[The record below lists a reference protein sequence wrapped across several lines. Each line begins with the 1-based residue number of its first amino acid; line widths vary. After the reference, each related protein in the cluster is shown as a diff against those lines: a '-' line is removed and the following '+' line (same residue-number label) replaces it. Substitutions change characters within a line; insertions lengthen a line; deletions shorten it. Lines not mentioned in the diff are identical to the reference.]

1 MKSAP
6 YLLSF
11 MRDYQLKRMIE
22 KYFKAHPDEIR
33 KVRKDTFWLKRNEL
47 DRYDRIPSNNARLDK
62 VMDTVLQR
70 GVEKLLWIP
79 PSRPYY
85 ELQGVYK
92 DSGNPTKT
100 LIFSSWEMV
109 PRMLASMISYEAER
123 RTVGNLAKTNEA
135 RDVHYFF
142 SGEKRYPVARMN
154 FSVRDDRP
162 AAMTLFCLIYP
173 SRFLAECYHPIACM
187 NDHLSLRE
195 IQKSVREKITEKLDK
210 YPSPVIGTPDR
221 RWYYLAPMLLD
232 GAEYAYKWME
242 NGDKLSDY
250 SDEEDERKRGQKG
263 FKAHMDALMNL
274 FLETHKEKFANLGKR
289 PDDLLDVLTDMA
301 IASPAVCIRRTY
313 LAYTE
318 EELLPSY
325 LPSQLARIFLNRMN
339 TPESTAAV
347 ELACGRKSDDAHWQ
361 NMLTYC
367 KQGNLQA
374 VFDEYAH
381 LISSGLDHDAALLQ
395 NLHKQMT
402 EAMDIRTTQYGIDT
416 FSSFRSRM
424 EGKKERPANIR
435 THFAVAFTRGV
446 GSESEADRK
455 KTIRSAFNSPFRP
468 FVLATTSIGQE
479 GLDFHMYCRRIVH
492 WNLPA
497 NPIDLE
503 QREGRINRFECLA
516 IRQNV
521 AKRYGDIRFEKDI
534 WNEMFE
540 AAKQKEKTDGA
551 SDLIP
556 YWGLQESEDM
566 IKIERIVP
574 MYPFSRDVLAYERL
588 IKILS
593 VYRLTLGQARQEEL
607 LEYLFKNCDDPA
619 KLKKLFINLSPYYRK
634 DGEDRMPVPIDDKK
648 A

>member
-1 MKSAP
+1 
-6 YLLSF
+6 
-11 MRDYQLKRMIE
+11 
-22 KYFKAHPDEIR
+22 
-33 KVRKDTFWLKRNEL
+33 
-47 DRYDRIPSNNARLDK
+47 
-62 VMDTVLQR
+62 MD
-70 GVEKLLWIP
+70 
-79 PSRPYY
+79 
-85 ELQGVYK
+85 
-92 DSGNPTKT
+92 
-100 LIFSSWEMV
+100 
-109 PRMLASMISYEAER
+109 
-123 RTVGNLAKTNEA
+123 
-135 RDVHYFF
+135 
-142 SGEKRYPVARMN
+142 
-154 FSVRDDRP
+154 
-162 AAMTLFCLIYP
+162 
-173 SRFLAECYHPIACM
+173 
-187 NDHLSLRE
+187 
-195 IQKSVREKITEKLDK
+195 
-210 YPSPVIGTPDR
+210 
-221 RWYYLAPMLLD
+221 
-232 GAEYAYKWME
+232 
-242 NGDKLSDY
+242 
-250 SDEEDERKRGQKG
+250 
-263 FKAHMDALMNL
+263 
-274 FLETHKEKFANLGKR
+274 LGH
-289 PDDLLDVLTDMA
+289 
-301 IASPAVCIRRTY
+301 I
-313 LAYTE
+313 
-318 EELLPSY
+318 
-325 LPSQLARIFLNRMN
+325 
-339 TPESTAAV
+339 
-347 ELACGRKSDDAHWQ
+347 
-361 NMLTYC
+361 
-367 KQGNLQA
+367 
-374 VFDEYAH
+374 
-381 LISSGLDHDAALLQ
+381 
-395 NLHKQMT
+395 
-402 EAMDIRTTQYGIDT
+402 IRTTQYGIDT

-424 EGKKERPANIR
+424 EGKKERPVNIR
-435 THFAVAFTRGV
+435 THFAVAFTKGV

-634 DGEDRMPVPIDDKK
+634 DGEDTDFLSYE
-648 A
+648 